1 MILGIFTI
9 SKNVS
14 MGGTDFRKFGVG
26 QFPHQLALSE
36 WSTENLP
43 RSNLP
48 TTHMGTLSSLGPKPP
63 TTSLTIYCSF
73 SRLRRSCTAELL
85 K

>member
-14 MGGTDFRKFGVG
+14 MGGLTYRNFGVG

-43 RSNLP
+43 RSSLVPQP
-48 TTHMGTLSSLGPKPP
+48 TQMGTLFSLGQTSPP
-63 TTSLTIYCSF
+63 
-73 SRLRRSCTAELL
+73 LRWGSCLAWV
-85 K
+85 